1 MVKLR
6 SDFPKLNEDYYLT
19 FLFSCLGFSVPT
31 ISLVLNKVNQKTT
44 VYNYRNRLKQKFREF
59 NGEYKDSYLVA
70 MS

>member
-31 ISLVLNKVNQKTT
+31 ISLLLNKEKQTT
-44 VYNYRNRLKQKFREF
+44 ETEVPRIQWGK
-59 NGEYKDSYLVA
+59 
-70 MS
+70 

>member
-31 ISLVLNKVNQKTT
+31 ISLLLNKE
-44 VYNYRNRLKQKFREF
+44 NYYWCDKNRVSLEVIK
-59 NGEYKDSYLVA
+59 
-70 MS
+70 